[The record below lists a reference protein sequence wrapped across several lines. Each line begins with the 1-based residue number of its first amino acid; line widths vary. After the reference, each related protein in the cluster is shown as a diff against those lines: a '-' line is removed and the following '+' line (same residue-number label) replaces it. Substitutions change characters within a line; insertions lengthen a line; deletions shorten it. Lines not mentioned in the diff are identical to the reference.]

1 MNAPASSL
9 MRTSLREQVYA
20 VLRDDLDSDLLRPG
34 ARVDIDAIAGRLGVS
49 RTPVREALLR
59 LEVEGF
65 VTIRPR
71 SGIVV
76 RTLTE
81 TDIRNLYQM
90 VGALEAAVLLTERDA
105 VTPDLVARMRRANEA
120 QRTALAADDFDA
132 YYVANLDLHDAY
144 LRLSRNAELVHQ
156 VEVMKQRLYDFPRK
170 RDFVK
175 AWEVASAREH
185 ELMVEA
191 LARGDAAEAAR
202 LVRDVHWSFRVQEP
216 FIRRY
221 YREELGEAT
230 S

>member
-1 MNAPASSL
+1 VNAPAKPL
-9 MRTSLREQVYA
+9 NRTSLREQVYA
-20 VLRDDLDSDLLRPG
+20 VLRDNLDAGELRPG
-34 ARVDIDAIAGRLGVS
+34 QKIDIDAVAGWLAVS

-71 SGIVV
+71 SGIEV

-90 VGALEAAVLLTERDA
+90 VGALEAAVLLTERDQ
-105 VTPDLVARMRRANEA
+105 VTPELVERMRRANA
-120 QRTALAADDFDA
+120 SQRAALAADDFDA
-132 YYVANLDLHDAY
+132 YYAANLQMHDGY
-144 LRLSRNAELVHQ
+144 LRLSRNTELVQQ
-156 VEVMKQRLYDFPRK
+156 VQVMKQRLYDFPRK
-170 RDFVK
+170 RAFVK
-175 AWEVASAREH
+175 DWEVASAGEH
-185 ELMVEA
+185 ELIVEA
-191 LARGDAAEAAR
+191 LASGDAPEAAR
-202 LVRDVHWSFRVQEP
+202 LVRDVHWSFAVQEP